1 MSATCWFTG
10 PGNSPAQKAQM
21 AEPIDPLKLVSLLLQ
36 YPEPENVEELRDLD
50 LGEVGPLSGKQRVA
64 LSGFLDWYRSLDLDE
79 LRGSYVDSF
88 DFDRRRSLHLT
99 YQLHG
104 DSRQRGLALLKI
116 KNVYRDAGLVPGE
129 DELPDYLPLMLE
141 FTALVGSV
149 GLDLLDQHR
158 ESIELVHAG
167 LAGAD
172 SPWAALF
179 DVIRDALP
187 GLSRRQINRI
197 KRLAEEGPPSEEVG
211 MEPFAPPEVMPSQ
224 PGEAPMPMI
233 GGRS

>member
-1 MSATCWFTG
+1 
-10 PGNSPAQKAQM
+10 M

-36 YPEPENVEELRDLD
+36 YPEPEVVDEVRELD
-50 LGEVGPLSGKQRVA
+50 LEDVGPVSGRQRAA
-64 LSGFLDWYRSLDLDE
+64 LAGFLDWYRNLDLDR
-79 LRGSYVDSF
+79 LRRSYVDSF

-141 FTALVGSV
+141 FTVLAPGSA

-167 LAGAD
+167 LADAD

>member
-1 MSATCWFTG
+1 M
-10 PGNSPAQKAQM
+10 PEQ
-21 AEPIDPLKLVSLLLQ
+21 IHPLKLVSLLLQ
-36 YPEPENVEELRDLD
+36 YPEPDVVEEVQALELKA
-50 LGEVGPLSGKQRVA
+50 VGPLSGSRRQA
-64 LSGFLDWYRSLDLDE
+64 LAGFLDWYRERDLDE
-79 LRGSYVDSF
+79 LRQSYVDNF

-141 FTALVGSV
+141 FAVFAPGSA
-149 GLDLLDQHR
+149 GSDLLDRHR
-158 ESIELVHAG
+158 ESIELIRAG
-167 LAGAD
+167 LIRAD
-172 SPWAALF
+172 SPWAGLF
-179 DVIRDALP
+179 DVIRDGMP

-224 PGEAPMPMI
+224 PGEVPMPMI